1 MKPLVSP
8 HIFNSSIS
16 GKIDPLYQYLYPTVV
31 GLISEKLYSVMMSCD
46 SLRSYLSKL
55 PGNNKDYILGQF
67 KNIDGRD
74 GLLSFLPEVTK
85 HAFKE
90 QINEKREYYEKSCLV
105 HDSDETV
112 TVHAD
117 ALCFRTKQKSERY
130 RPRIQVIKSQT
141 IIEATTLKLRMWVYS
156 DEVSAKHPGMC
167 YKVIITFVRYINLVY
182 TTA

>member
-74 GLLSFLPEVTK
+74 GLLTFLPEVTK
-85 HAFKE
+85 TPSRNRRMRK
-90 QINEKREYYEKSCLV
+90 KSITRRV
-105 HDSDETV
+105 
-112 TVHAD
+112 
-117 ALCFRTKQKSERY
+117 AL
-130 RPRIQVIKSQT
+130 
-141 IIEATTLKLRMWVYS
+141 
-156 DEVSAKHPGMC
+156 
-167 YKVIITFVRYINLVY
+167 
-182 TTA
+182 